1 MYVVVANNITNE
13 NHIMKFSHSLQPD
26 VKWQKI
32 YSQCKVQDSR
42 EKTDLEK
49 DSEKANQRMSILFSL
64 CLLDITRYCS
74 VALEQSFNKA
84 ISTTHSCCS
93 SFFPFV
99 DGTEN
104 TLQPLRKAG
113 TLRENPN
120 GHETLT
126 HSKSSKTS
134 SKESM

>member
-1 MYVVVANNITNE
+1 M
-13 NHIMKFSHSLQPD
+13 
-26 VKWQKI
+26 
-32 YSQCKVQDSR
+32 
-42 EKTDLEK
+42 
-49 DSEKANQRMSILFSL
+49 DSEKAIQRMSVLFSI

-84 ISTTHSCCS
+84 ISTTH
-93 SFFPFV
+93 FLLQLLLPV
-99 DGTEN
+99 LGWNEN
-104 TLQPLRKAG
+104 TLQPLQKAG

-126 HSKSSKTS
+126 HSKSSKTI